1 MTLVSARTAQR
12 THVFTESVI
21 REMTRVAHLH
31 NAINLS
37 QGFPDFAAP
46 DLLKDAACRAIQED
60 VNQYAITWGS
70 PRLRDAL
77 VMKYRDWYGIEV
89 EGDRQITVTCGATE
103 AMASVM
109 LAVIDPGDE
118 VIVMEP
124 FYENYGPD
132 AVLCGATPVYL
143 TLEPPNYELDADRLR
158 SLITRRTRAIVVNT
172 PNNPTG
178 RVLGQGEL
186 ETLASVCREHDLL
199 AITDEIYERILYEGE
214 HIPLATLDGMQD
226 RTIIVSGFSK
236 TFSVTGW
243 RVGTIIAPPEL
254 TEAIRKV
261 HDFLTV
267 GAPAPLQEACAV
279 GLESLGEDYYSDM
292 TRKYR
297 ERREVLVHALHDAG
311 FRCRTP
317 EGAYYVLADFSD
329 ISRED
334 DDTFARRLTREG
346 GVATV
351 PGSSFFRS
359 DRNGKV
365 GGQNLVRFVFCKK
378 METLHEA
385 ADRLRRFAGR
395 GA

>member
-1 MTLVSARTAQR
+1 MTLVSTRTAQR

-21 REMTRVAHLH
+21 REMTRVAQLH

-37 QGFPDFAAP
+37 QGFPDFPAP
-46 DLLKDAACRAIQED
+46 DFLKEAACRAIMAD
-60 VNQYAITWGS
+60 INQYAITWGT

-77 VMKYRDWYGIEV
+77 VRKYRDWYGLEV
-89 EGDRQITVTCGATE
+89 VGDREVTVTCGATE

-132 AVLCGATPVYL
+132 AVLCGAAPVYL
-143 TLEPPNYELDADRLR
+143 TLEAPNYELDVDRLR
-158 SLITRRTRAIVVNT
+158 SLITPRTRAIVVNT

-178 RVLGQGEL
+178 RVFNRE
-186 ETLASVCREHDLL
+186 EMEALASICVEHDLL
-199 AITDEIYERILYEGE
+199 AITDEIYEKILYEGE
-214 HIPLATLDGMQD
+214 HIPLAAMDGMRE

-243 RVGTIIAPPEL
+243 RVGTIIAPADL
-254 TEAIRKV
+254 TQAIRKV

-267 GAPAPLQEACAV
+267 GAPAPLQDACAA
-279 GLESLGEDYYSDM
+279 GLEVMGDDYYSDM
-292 TRKYR
+292 IEKYR
-297 ERREVLVHALHDAG
+297 ERRGILLRALQDTG
-311 FRCRTP
+311 FRCQAP
-317 EGAYYVLADFSD
+317 EGAYYILADFSD
-329 ISRED
+329 LSSQD
-334 DDTFARRLTREG
+334 DVTFAKQLTREG

-359 DRNGKV
+359 DGNGKV
-365 GGQNLVRFVFCKK
+365 GGQNLIRFVFCKK
-378 METLHEA
+378 LETLHEA
-385 ADRLRRFAGR
+385 ADRLRSFAGR